1 MSTLYWNANNSA
13 VLIGRSVRH
22 ILRSPDQAMTAIFLP
37 VAIMLMF
44 RYVFGGAINT
54 GGTAYI
60 DYVLAGIIAI
70 SVTFNSTS
78 TTVGVAD
85 DLERGVVERFRS
97 MPMSSVAVLTGHIAG
112 AIVRN
117 ALSLAIMIG
126 VGLLIGFSPTAG
138 VGGWLAA
145 LGILLVFTVAI
156 SWVAAILGLVAGG
169 TESAAGLGMILVFVP
184 YLSSAFVPP
193 STMPDGLRAFVE
205 IQPVTPV
212 VDSVR
217 ALLLGGPVGNSAW
230 LALLWWGGITLVAV
244 PVAGALFRR
253 RSRR

>member
-1 MSTLYWNANNSA
+1 MTALYWTANNSS
-13 VLIGRSVRH
+13 VLIGRSIRH
-22 ILRSPDQAMTAIFLP
+22 IFRNPDQAMTAIFLP

-44 RYVFGGAINT
+44 RYVFGGAIDV

-85 DLERGVVERFRS
+85 DLERGVVERFRT
-97 MPMSSVAVLTGHIAG
+97 MPMSSTAVLTGHVVG
-112 AIVRN
+112 ALARN
-117 ALSLAIMIG
+117 VVSLAIMIG
-126 VGLLIGFSPTAG
+126 VGLLIGFSPAAG

-145 LGILLVFTVAI
+145 LGILLVFTLAV
-156 SWVAAILGLVAGG
+156 SWVAAILGLLAGSV
-169 TESAAGLGMILVFVP
+169 ESAAGLGMVLVFVP

-193 STMPDGLRAFVE
+193 STMPGGLRAFVE
-205 IQPVTPV
+205 NQPVTPV

-217 ALLLGGPVGNSAW
+217 NLLLGAPVGDSAW
-230 LALLWWGGITLVAV
+230 LALVWWGGITLVAV

-253 RSRR
+253 RARR

>member
-1 MSTLYWNANNSA
+1 MTALSWHASNSA

-44 RYVFGGAINT
+44 RYVFGGAIDT

-78 TTVGVAD
+78 TAVGVAD

-97 MPMSSVAVLTGHIAG
+97 MPMSSTAVLTGHVAG
-112 AIVRN
+112 ALVRN

-126 VGLLIGFSPTAG
+126 IGLLIGFSPTAG

-145 LGILLVFTVAI
+145 LGVLLLFTLAI
-156 SWVAAILGLVAGG
+156 SWIAAVLGLLAGNAEG
-169 TESAAGLGMILVFVP
+169 AAGLGMILVFVP

-193 STMPDGLRAFVE
+193 STMPAGLRAVVE
-205 IQPVTPV
+205 VQPVTPV

-217 ALLLGGPVGNSAW
+217 ALLLGTPAGNSVW
-230 LALLWWGGITLVAV
+230 LAVLWWSGIALIAV
-244 PVAGALFRR
+244 PVAGALFQRR
-253 RSRR
+253 ARR